1 MAAGSRRDAFTLARH
16 HYTVVSGCTVLFVA
30 FSAAKDRPVTGH
42 LSSPVWV
49 RVRYGGARDLI
60 GIFREGLVEGKGQAS
75 GQIFAYQNP
84 KLDIGERNGNELE

>member
-1 MAAGSRRDAFTLARH
+1 L
-16 HYTVVSGCTVLFVA
+16 
-30 FSAAKDRPVTGH
+30 
-42 LSSPVWV
+42 V

-60 GIFREGLVEGKGQAS
+60 GIFREGLEEGKGQAS